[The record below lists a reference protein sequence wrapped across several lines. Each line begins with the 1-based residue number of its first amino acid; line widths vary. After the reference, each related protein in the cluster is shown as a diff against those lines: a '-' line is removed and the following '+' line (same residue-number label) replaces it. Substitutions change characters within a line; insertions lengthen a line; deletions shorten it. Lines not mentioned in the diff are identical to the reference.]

1 MTVNVI
7 SSSWWDHVKEE
18 GFVSILGKLLFL
30 ILVYG
35 LLLLLILE
43 IEGGGINWIFVQ
55 IPILEVVRDVSHVGL
70 YIFWLLSL
78 WIGFKFGKH
87 VGMTRGAVKERN
99 RMGIPF

>member
-7 SSSWWDHVKEE
+7 SSSLWDQVKKE

-43 IEGGGINWIFVQ
+43 KEGGGIDWIFAQ
-55 IPILEVVRDVSHVGL
+55 FPILEVVRDVSHVGF

-87 VGMTRGAVKERN
+87 VGMTRGAARERN